1 MSDKSKNLSRRNF
14 IKTTGVVGL
23 GTALGTLSSLTPVL
37 GSDSTK
43 AAEHMTVPRRPF
55 GKTGVDVS
63 ILALGGEL
71 RASDMLLFRQ
81 ALKMG
86 VTYWDT
92 ADSYGWGKNEKAI
105 GKYFAK
111 FPKDRGKVF
120 LVTKAGT
127 SDPQELTDSLNNSLQ
142 RMNTSYVD
150 LYFIHYVKNVAKE
163 LTDEVKAWAEKA
175 KADGKIRFFGFSA
188 HKNMENSLL
197 AAAKLG
203 WIDGIMMSYNYR
215 LMVTNKMKKAVDA
228 CAGAGIGLTAMK
240 TQAAFSANFYATI
253 GSKTDDALKMT
264 ETFINK
270 GYTAEQAKLK
280 VVWENPNIASICSSM
295 PNMTILQANVAAA
308 LNKKKLSSADKK
320 RLEQYAR
327 QTAPGYCTGC
337 ADICES
343 AVDLD
348 IPISDIMRCSM
359 YHHSYADQEKALVL
373 FNALPP
379 DNKANILK
387 ADYSIAE
394 KCCPQKI
401 QIGSVLKKAYEDL
414 QRRT

>member
-1 MSDKSKNLSRRNF
+1 MSGNKRKLSRRNF
-14 IKTTGVVGL
+14 IKTAGAAGL
-23 GTALGTLSSLTPVL
+23 GTALATL
-37 GSDSTK
+37 GSVAPALGSNTTK
-43 AAEHMTVPRRPF
+43 TAEPMTVPTRPF

-63 ILALGGEL
+63 MLALGGEL
-71 RASDMLLFRQ
+71 SASDLLVFKQ
-81 ALKMG
+81 AFKMG

-111 FPKDRGKVF
+111 FPKDREKVF
-120 LVTKAGT
+120 LVSKAGT
-127 SDPQELTDSLNNSLQ
+127 SDPQKLTEKLNTSLQ
-142 RMNTSYVD
+142 RMNTSQVD
-150 LYFIHYVKNVAKE
+150 LYFIHYVSNVENE

-188 HKNMENSLL
+188 HKNMANSLL

-215 LMVTNKMKKAVDA
+215 LMVTDKMKRAVDA
-228 CAGAGIGLTAMK
+228 CARAGIGLTAMK

-264 ETFINK
+264 ENFINK

-280 VVWENPNIASICSSM
+280 VVWDNPNIASICSAM

-308 LNKKKLSSADKK
+308 LNKTKISGNDKQ

-343 AVDLD
+343 AVDFD
-348 IPISDIMRCSM
+348 IPISDLMRCAM
-359 YHHSYADQEKALVL
+359 YHHGYGDRQKALTL
-373 FNALPP
+373 FNALTPEI
-379 DNKANILK
+379 KTNIFK
-387 ADYSIAE
+387 ADYAKAE
-394 KCCPQKI
+394 KYCPQKI
-401 QIGSVLKKAYEDL
+401 QIGKVLKRAHEGL
-414 QRRT
+414 S